1 MIKTSPKDVT
11 DSLLRLPQYTL
22 DERQQA
28 LEDKYR
34 RIVLLLNKAGF
45 SAQYNKFWTWETGVQ
60 PGYITLEEETDA

>member
-11 DSLLRLPQYTL
+11 DALLRLPQYTL

-34 RIVLLLNKAGF
+34 RIVTLLNKAGF
-45 SAQYNKFWTWETGVQ
+45 KAVYQKFWTWEKNVQ